1 MKANEKKTEIVVS
14 LPLEEEL
21 IRQIKWFIRRRWL
34 AGGGGIFAFWVMS
47 FLLDLPIPVLPLYVI
62 SGSVLVYNFFFQN
75 YAQKLE
81 STIPRRLASFSR
93 FANIQILADWIAL
106 TLVVH
111 FTGGVESPLVFFF
124 IFHVIIST
132 ILLSQLASYLQAT
145 LAAFL
150 ITLLAVAEYYG
161 VISHIHIPGIL
172 DGRLYNEPVRLFTFL
187 FFFTS
192 TLYISTYL
200 ASSVSKRL
208 RVREEELV
216 VLKKN
221 LEEAYYKLEESDVA
235 KSEFVMMVTHEL
247 RSPLSAVESILK
259 LFSEGYAG
267 DLLDEQKKLVY
278 GIGQRTHFLIGLVND
293 LLHLAQVKAE
303 KFQKKKNKINLRE
316 IVERVI
322 NSVRARAESK
332 RLNLRVELPRGP
344 VMFWGN
350 DDEIELLFSN
360 LIGNSV
366 KYTLTGGSILVR
378 MIEESLQ
385 IKIEVSDTG
394 IGIAV
399 EDSSKIFEEFYRA
412 ENAKKI
418 AKEGTGLGLSIAKRV
433 VETYGG
439 RIKVKSTLGH
449 GTTFTFYLPKKNNS
463 HNWVA
468 SKSATGLASG
478 ESTQGEVDS

>member
-1 MKANEKKTEIVVS
+1 MNRKNEVVVS

-21 IRQIKWFIRRRWL
+21 IRQNKWFIRQRWA
-34 AGGGGIFAFWVMS
+34 AGGGGLFAFWVMS
-47 FLLDLPIPVLPLYVI
+47 FVLNLSLQALPLYVI
-62 SGSVLVYNFFFQN
+62 SGSVLLYNLFFEI
-75 YAQKLE
+75 YG
-81 STIPRRLASFSR
+81 RRLEKVTPHKLSAFSR
-93 FANIQILADWIAL
+93 FANIQIVADWLAL

-111 FTGGVESPLVFFF
+111 YTGGVESPLIFFF

-150 ITLLAVAEYYG
+150 IVLLSLAEYYG
-161 VISHIHIPGIL
+161 AIAHIHIPGIL
-172 DGRLYNEPVRLFTFL
+172 GGRLYAEPARLFAFL

-192 TLYISTYL
+192 AFYISTYL

-208 RVREEELV
+208 RGREKELV
-216 VLKKN
+216 VLERD

-247 RSPLSAVESILK
+247 RSPLSAIESILK

-278 GIGQRTHFLIGLVND
+278 GIEQRTHFLLNLVND

-303 KFQKKKNKINLRE
+303 KFQKKKEKINLGE
-316 IVERVI
+316 IIERVI
-322 NSVRARAESK
+322 NSVQTRVKSK
-332 RLNLRVELPRGP
+332 RLNLQAELPAGS

-350 DDEIELLFSN
+350 SDEIELLFSN

-366 KYTLTGGSILVR
+366 KYTLAGGSILLKMV
-378 MIEESLQ
+378 EENLR
-385 IKIEVSDTG
+385 IKVEVSDTG
-394 IGIAV
+394 IGIPT

-412 ENAKKI
+412 KNAKKI
-418 AKEGTGLGLSIAKRV
+418 AEVGTGLGLSIVKRV

-439 RIKVKSTLGH
+439 KIKVESRPGR
-449 GTTFTFYLPKKNNS
+449 GTTFTFHLPKKNNS
-463 HNWVA
+463 HNWMA

-478 ESTQGEVDS
+478 EST

>member
-1 MKANEKKTEIVVS
+1 MRSNGKNTEILAS

-21 IRQIKWFIRRRWL
+21 IRQIRWFIRRRWV
-34 AGGGGIFAFWVMS
+34 AGSGGILAFWVMS
-47 FLLDLPIPVLPLYVI
+47 VLDIPIPALPLYVI
-62 SGSVLVYNFFFQN
+62 SGAVLVYNLFFQK

-81 STIPRRLASFSR
+81 GATPHKLSSFSR
-93 FANIQILADWIAL
+93 FANIQIVADWVAL
-106 TLVVH
+106 TLVVYY
-111 FTGGVESPLVFFF
+111 TGGIESPLVFFF

-150 ITLLAVAEYYG
+150 ITFLAVAEYYG

-187 FFFTS
+187 LFFSS

-293 LLHLAQVKAE
+293 LLHLAQVKAG
-303 KFQKKKNKINLRE
+303 KFQKKKEEVNLAE
-316 IVERVI
+316 IIERVI
-322 NSVRARAESK
+322 NSVQTRAKSK
-332 RLNLRVELPRGP
+332 RLNLQVDLPDGP

-350 DDEIELLFSN
+350 SDEIELLFSN

-366 KYTLTGGSILVR
+366 KYTLVGGSILVR
-378 MIEESLQ
+378 MVEENLQ
-385 IKIEVSDTG
+385 IKVEVSDTG
-394 IGIAV
+394 IGIAA

-418 AKEGTGLGLSIAKRV
+418 AKAGTGLGLSIVKRV

-439 RIKVKSTLGH
+439 RIKVKSTPGR

-463 HNWVA
+463 HDWVA
-468 SKSATGLASG
+468 SKSAAGLASG
-478 ESTQGEVDS
+478 ESSQGEVDS

>member
-34 AGGGGIFAFWVMS
+34 AGGGGILVFWVMS
-47 FLLDLPIPVLPLYVI
+47 FVLELPLPVLPLYVI

-81 STIPRRLASFSR
+81 STTPHKLSSFSR
-93 FANIQILADWIAL
+93 FANFQIFADWVAL
-106 TLVVH
+106 TLVVYY
-111 FTGGVESPLVFFF
+111 TGGIESPLVFFF

-145 LAAFL
+145 LAVFL
-150 ITLLAVAEYYG
+150 ITLLTVAEYYG

-172 DGRLYNEPVRLFTFL
+172 DGRLYNEPIRLFTFL
-187 FFFTS
+187 LFFTS

-208 RVREEELV
+208 RGREKELV

-221 LEEAYYKLEESDVA
+221 LEKTYHKLEESDVA

-247 RSPLSAVESILK
+247 RSPLSAIESTLK
-259 LFSEGYAG
+259 LFLEGYVG
-267 DLLDEQKKLVY
+267 DMPGEQRKLVH
-278 GIGQRTHFLIGLVND
+278 GIEQRTHFLLKLVND
-293 LLHLAQVKAE
+293 LLHLARVKAE
-303 KFQKKKNKINLRE
+303 KFQKKKNEINLRE
-316 IVERVI
+316 IVQRVA
-322 NSVRARAESK
+322 NSIQTRARNK
-332 RLNLRVELPRGP
+332 RLNLQVDLPDGP

-350 DDEIELLFSN
+350 NDEIELLFSN

-366 KYTLTGGSILVR
+366 KYTPPGGSVLLK
-378 MIEESLQ
+378 MAEENLQ
-385 IKIEVSDTG
+385 IKVEVSDTG
-394 IGIAV
+394 IGIPA

-412 ENAKKI
+412 KNAKKI
-418 AKEGTGLGLSIAKRV
+418 VKAGTGLGLSIVKRI
-433 VETYGG
+433 VETYGEK
-439 RIKVKSTLGH
+439 IKVKSTPGH
-449 GTTFTFYLPKKNNS
+449 GATFTFYLPKK
-463 HNWVA
+463 
-468 SKSATGLASG
+468 
-478 ESTQGEVDS
+478 EQQP